1 MILVAIGANL
11 AGNGYASP
19 LETCD
24 AAVARLSD
32 DPRLVVHAVSRWF
45 ESEPVPPSDQPW
57 YVNGVARIG
66 TALGPAELLA
76 RLHDIEASFG
86 RVRRTRN
93 EARPLDLDIVDYD
106 GRLADGTGD
115 GPILPHPRAA
125 ERLFVLLPLR
135 DVAPK
140 WRHPTSGEA
149 VEALIAALPS
159 DGPEIR
165 PLGGA

>member
-11 AGNGYASP
+11 AGGGFASP
-19 LETCD
+19 LATCD

-32 DPRLVVHAVSRWF
+32 DPQLTVHAVSRWF

-57 YVNGVARIG
+57 YVNGVIRID
-66 TALGPAELLA
+66 TALGPVALLA

-86 RVRRTRN
+86 RMRRTRN
-93 EARPLDLDIVDYD
+93 EARPLDLDIIDYN
-106 GRLADGTGD
+106 GQLADGAGA
-115 GPILPHPRAA
+115 GPVLPHPRAA

-135 DVAPK
+135 DVAPE
-140 WRHPTSGEA
+140 WRHPVSGEA
-149 VEALIAALPS
+149 VEALIATLPS
-159 DGPEIR
+159 GGAEIR